1 MSSRRS
7 ELRRELRQALPQVAE
22 TEQRIAE
29 QKVRIGQLQRLGC
42 DAEISRDI
50 LRQMED
56 TLRRMKDRRNLIL
69 KSMMNDAA

>member
-7 ELRRELRQALPQVAE
+7 ELRQALPQVAE
-22 TEQRIAE
+22 AEQRIAE
-29 QKVRIGQLQRLGC
+29 QKLRIAQLQRLGC